1 MVVLTLNCGRH
12 HSQQKCYKV
21 IRVGSDF
28 SGMGSF
34 ELAAKNVAQV
44 LNVNLDCVFACEKDP
59 KCQSVLLDNHC
70 PEIMY
75 AEVDQRDHLQA
86 PACDWFGAGFPC
98 QAFSICGKGQGIH
111 DQKDRGLLVAHS
123 LDYVRVHLPRLVL
136 LENVVG
142 LTYTQHRPLLA
153 WILVALQDLGYEC
166 YHKVLNTAHFGI
178 PQRRERLYIVAILKH
193 RLKRPFLW
201 PEPVPTP
208 PLDEFLSSASRFSAQ
223 DRTCVSACIYFL
235 LGGLSEGFYF

>member
-1 MVVLTLNCGRH
+1 
-12 HSQQKCYKV
+12 
-21 IRVGSDF
+21 
-28 SGMGSF
+28 MGSF

-166 YHKVLNTAHFGI
+166 YHKVSNTAHFGI